1 MTLMHTR
8 VSQALASRLKWW
20 LIHCLVAANEIY
32 SRYFEKKPIVAN
44 EKDCVIV
51 TVAFNKPRLIKIQ
64 LESLKK
70 HLKTD
75 FNYLIYDN
83 STDAQASQELEQL
96 SRDSTVIYVK
106 PRAKLAGRI
115 NPSLDHAIALDW
127 CLKAITNQK
136 KRPKYALFLDHDI
149 FLTADWHLS
158 AAISPTVGITAPRQE
173 RNGITYY
180 WPGLMVINTEL
191 TNLKLLSFLPEP
203 GLDTGGKLGRQA
215 LRYKIETQEMR
226 HCGYISTLTGSKINN
241 EENNFDE
248 LLMSNQIVEA
258 YGPWLHLINGSCW
271 RGKGRQDQSLNY
283 IISQINNSIEGR

>member
-8 VSQALASRLKWW
+8 VPEALASRLKWL
-20 LIHCLVAANEIY
+20 LIYWLVAANQIY
-32 SRYFEKKPIVAN
+32 SRYFDKKSIIAK
-44 EKDCVIV
+44 EKDCIVV

-70 HLKTD
+70 YFKTD
-75 FNYLIYDN
+75 FSFLIYDN
-83 STDAQASQELEQL
+83 STDARASQELEKFCRNN
-96 SRDSTVIYVK
+96 SVIYIK
-106 PRAKLAGRI
+106 PRTKLAGRI

-127 CLKAITNQK
+127 CLEAITMLK
-136 KRPKYALFLDHDI
+136 TKPKYALFLDHDI
-149 FLTADWHLS
+149 FLTADWEIS
-158 AAISPTVGITAPRQE
+158 AAIAPTIGITAPKQE
-173 RNGITYY
+173 RKGIAYY

-283 IISQINNSIEGR
+283 IISQINNSIESR